1 MLIIH
6 HFYSDP
12 HFGHT
17 NILEYANRPFSDTK
31 EMEEVFIERYN
42 DHVDQNDVVLW
53 CGDCS
58 YRLQELPEILS
69 RMNGRKILIRGNHDK
84 AAGYMAKLGFDLVMD
99 ELVLHIGNRTCRVS
113 HYPYF
118 GANSFGGRVDTRY
131 PDRRPKKHK
140 GEVLIHG
147 HSHSQKRRDGNM
159 IHVGVDAW
167 DYRPASFEEV
177 AALVAEV

>member
-1 MLIIH
+1 MLIH

-12 HFGHT
+12 HFGHH
-17 NILEYANRPFSDTK
+17 NILEYSNRPFSDTK

-42 DHVDQNDVVLW
+42 AHVSENDVVLW

-84 AAGYMAKLGFDLVMD
+84 ASGYMAKLGFDLVMD

-113 HYPYF
+113 HYPYA
-118 GANSFGGRVDTRY
+118 GTSYIRGKKDERY
-131 PDRRPKKHK
+131 LDRRPQRQK

-147 HSHSQKRRDGNM
+147 HTHSGKQRDGNM

-167 DYRPASFEEV
+167 DYRPASFAEV

>member
-1 MLIIH
+1 MLLNW
-6 HFYSDP
+6 FYSDP
-12 HFGHT
+12 HFGHAS
-17 NILEYANRPFSDTK
+17 IIKYCDRPFRDVE
-31 EMEEVFIERYN
+31 EMEKVFIERYN

-58 YRLQELPEILS
+58 YRLKELPEILS

-113 HYPYF
+113 HYPYA
-118 GANSFGGRVDTRY
+118 GAGHIGGKKDERY
-131 PDRRPKKHK
+131 LDRRPQRQK

-147 HSHSQKRRDGNM
+147 HTHSKKRRDGTM